1 MKNMK
6 KILGY
11 SMMWLALLFLA
22 NSCEDVLD
30 QKAVDAF
37 NEESVFADINLT
49 EAYLGKCYDN
59 IGGQGGWSN
68 TTNSGTL
75 GLREDLLAGATDEM
89 LCIHRPGEY
98 TNIKGTMSPDQLG
111 HFGNN
116 RFAWIRWEPMYGNI
130 KNVNVLLANI
140 DEVPE
145 NVSTDAAWKERMKAE
160 AYFIRAF
167 DYTNLMRSYGG
178 LVLITE
184 PFELDQD
191 FLSVTR
197 SSLDETLDFILADLD
212 KAIAGLPMKGDI
224 DMGRATKGAAAA
236 LKSRL
241 LSWSTGKLMHGGY
254 SSDALVSFQ
263 SHSRESLLQ
272 DAKTIAKAIMD
283 GTYGDYGL
291 VGGTED
297 PPSPLTEEDVTMY
310 ADNFAGIFTQTDLES
325 EEAIWGVMHTQAQG
339 NLIRQNQWWG
349 PNGYHN
355 WGNNGPTEPV
365 VREFEMADGSPFV
378 WDKYNSGDENFR
390 IATTAELEAD
400 PEINPYVGREPR
412 FYATILFDG
421 AQWQPR
427 PSDAAGI
434 DPTGLVQT
442 GYFVSTSM
450 APYVGLDQSTFNT
463 NIDAFINN
471 NAAAYTAGL
480 DTRQGLIEAWNGTKN
495 GYYVKK
501 YMEPD
506 IAGQFY
512 QNRNTWVEFRYA
524 EVVLDYAEAC
534 IELGEVDE
542 GMNAVNMIR
551 NRAGLPDKTA
561 ANQDEAREMYRH
573 ERQVE
578 FFGEGDRYYM
588 MRKWMIAE
596 DVIVDVSPMSIYHF
610 DDGSIWNYDE
620 ETSADGRQFD
630 EKAYWQPI
638 SRSESNKA
646 PQLQQNPGYN

>member
-1 MKNMK
+1 MK

-11 SMMWLALLFLA
+11 SLIMLMLIFVST
-22 NSCEDVLD
+22 SCDDVLD
-30 QKAVDAF
+30 QSSVDSF
-37 NEESVFADINLT
+37 TEESVFEDINLT
-49 EAYLGKCYDN
+49 EAYLGKCYDF
-59 IGGQGGWSN
+59 IGGMGGWSN

-116 RFAWIRWEPMYGNI
+116 RFAWIRWEPLYSNI
-130 KNVNVLLANI
+130 KNVNVFLANI
-140 DEVPE
+140 DNVPV
-145 NVSTDAAWKERMKAE
+145 NVSTDADWIARMKAE

-178 LVLITE
+178 LIIVSE

-191 FLSVTR
+191 FLSITR
-197 SSLDETLDFILADLD
+197 SSLDETLAFILEDID
-212 KAIAGLPMKGDI
+212 KAIAGLPMKDDI
-224 DMGRATKGAAAA
+224 ELGRATKGAAAA

-241 LSWSTGKLMHGGY
+241 LSWSAGELMHDGNY
-254 SSDALVSFQ
+254 STDPLVSFQ
-263 SHSRESLLQ
+263 STSRASLLQ

-291 VGGTED
+291 VGGTDD
-297 PPSPLTEEDVTMY
+297 PPATLTEADVTMY
-310 ADNFAGIFTQTDLES
+310 ADNFASIFTSTGDWS
-325 EEAIWGVMHTQAQG
+325 EENMWGIMHNQADG
-339 NLIRQNQWWG
+339 NRIRQNQWWG

-378 WDKYNSGDENFR
+378 WDKYNTGDNNFR
-390 IATTAELEAD
+390 KATNAQLAAD
-400 PEINPYVGREPR
+400 PEMNPYVGREPR
-412 FYATILFDG
+412 FYATIFFDG
-421 AQWQPR
+421 AQFQPR

-434 DPTGLVQT
+434 DPTGLIQT
-442 GYFVSTSM
+442 GYFLNTSM
-450 APYVGLDQSTFNT
+450 SPYMGLDQSTFNT
-463 NIDAFINN
+463 NIDNFINN
-471 NAAAYTAGL
+471 NAALYTPGL

-501 YMEPD
+501 YTEPD

-512 QNRNTWVEFRYA
+512 QNRNTWIEFRFA

-534 IELGEVDE
+534 IELGEVAE

-561 ANQDEAREMYRH
+561 ADQDEAREMYRH

-596 DVIVDVSPMSIYHF
+596 DVIVDVNPMSIYHF
-610 DDGSIWNYDE
+610 DDGTIWNYDE
-620 ETSADGRQFD
+620 STSADARQFNT
-630 EKAYWQPI
+630 KAYWQPL
-638 SRSESNKA
+638 SRSEINKA